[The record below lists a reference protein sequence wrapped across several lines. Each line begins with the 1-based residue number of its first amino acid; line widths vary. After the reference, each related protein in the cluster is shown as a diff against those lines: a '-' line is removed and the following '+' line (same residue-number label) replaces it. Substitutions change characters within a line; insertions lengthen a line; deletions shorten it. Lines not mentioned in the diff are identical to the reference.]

1 MIANIQKEQA
11 FYFSYDMD
19 LTRNIQQTLLQIQN
33 QGNQMHRSGM
43 DVNTQNYLLT
53 KESFPNSIDFIS
65 QYAFNDNLL
74 TEFQGIEYAAFKI
87 PCIFGYVY
95 ISSPNFSRSKVEFIL
110 ISRKDCR
117 RPGRR
122 FVTRGLDREGNAA
135 NFVETENIFI
145 QYESQT
151 KIQIATYVQIRGSIP
166 LLWSMKPNLKWSP
179 PVIINE
185 NFEDSRIA
193 AEMHFKET
201 VDMYGPQ
208 YLVNLI
214 DKKGSQ

>member
-1 MIANIQKEQA
+1 
-11 FYFSYDMD
+11 MD

-33 QGNQMHRSGM
+33 QGNQIHRSGM
-43 DVNTQNYLLT
+43 DINTQNYLLT

-151 KIQIATYVQIRGSIP
+151 KI
-166 LLWSMKPNLKWSP
+166 
-179 PVIINE
+179 
-185 NFEDSRIA
+185 
-193 AEMHFKET
+193 
-201 VDMYGPQ
+201 
-208 YLVNLI
+208 
-214 DKKGSQ
+214 

>member
-33 QGNQMHRSGM
+33 QGNQIHRSGM